1 MQQVKLFVGT
11 EDGRAQIEQEI
22 NEWLAGNPGVRIT
35 QLAANIAPQTQA
47 IQTQSGTQTGRRFNP
62 SDLFVMVVYEKA

>member
-11 EDGRAQIEQEI
+11 EDGRAQVEQDI

-35 QLAANIAPQTQA
+35 QLAANIAPQTLA
-47 IQTQSGTQTGRRFNP
+47 VQTQSGAQTGRRFNP
-62 SDLFVMVVYEKA
+62 SDLFVMVVYEQA